1 MTTVEKAQR
10 SELAQL
16 VAYHEMRQTLA
27 DSYPG
32 QWVVLC
38 NSELVGHYDAY
49 EAART
54 GAREQGTRPS
64 GLPDPEGR
72 RRAAH
77 HLVIRKL
84 TCRR

>member
-1 MTTVEKAQR
+1 MTTVEDTQQ

-16 VAYHEMRQTLA
+16 VAYHEMRQTLEER
-27 DSYPG
+27 YPG

-54 GAREQGTRPS
+54 GACEQGLNPLDCLIQKVGAQPPIILS
-64 GLPDPEGR
+64 YGN
-72 RRAAH
+72 
-77 HLVIRKL
+77 
-84 TCRR
+84 